1 MNSKPSFIRPQ
12 IAKGCHPIEAGGYVI
27 STPSVYEM
35 GKEVS
40 EWLDL
45 RQSGGMIYGPPRL
58 GKTSA
63 IKYVERKLLHDFE
76 GKLPIVTFECQSHT
90 IAREGEFFTEFLQ
103 AIGHELA
110 QKGKIPER
118 RERLYQYLRNLA
130 ERNPHRR
137 LVIFLDEAQKL
148 HKDHYSW
155 LVDIYNNLDRAKIA
169 STFILVG
176 QQELANR
183 RNAMVIAKQFQVV
196 GRFMVN
202 ARQFSGISN
211 AKEVQV
217 CLHGYDEQSEYPE
230 ESGWSYTRFYFPVA
244 YEHGWR
250 LASQA
255 ENVWKAFMEA
265 RESGQLP
272 GPAQIPMKF
281 LTGTIEYVMRRYENL
296 IDIEPHLSLQVWRE
310 AVKKSQYQLS
320 GDFISADEEVAQ

>member
-1 MNSKPSFIRPQ
+1 MNIKPNFIRPS
-12 IAKGCHPIEAGGYVI
+12 IPKGCHPIEAGGYVI

-35 GKEVS
+35 GNEVS

-45 RQSGGMIYGPPRL
+45 RLSGGMIYGPPRL

-63 IKYVERKLLHDFE
+63 IKYVERKLLYDFD
-76 GKLPIVTFECQSHT
+76 GKLPIVTFECQSHS

-103 AIGHELA
+103 SIGHELA
-110 QKGKIPER
+110 EKGKTTDR
-118 RERLYQYLRNLA
+118 RKRLYQYLRNLA
-130 ERNPHRR
+130 ERNPHKR

-155 LVDIYNNLDRAKIA
+155 LVDIYNYLDRAVVVP
-169 STFILVG
+169 TFILVG

-202 ARQFSGISN
+202 AHQFSGIAN
-211 AKEVQV
+211 AKEIQV
-217 CLHGYDEQSEYPE
+217 CLHGYDDQSEYPE
-230 ESGWSYTRFYFPVA
+230 GSGWSYTRYYFPVA

-250 LASQA
+250 LGSQA
-255 ENVWKAFMEA
+255 DNVWGAFMEA
-265 RESGQLP
+265 RENGQLP
-272 GPAQIPMKF
+272 GAAQIPMKF
-281 LTGTIEYVMRRYENL
+281 LTAAIEYVLRRYENL
-296 IDIEPHLSLQVWRE
+296 LDIEPHLSLQIWRE

-320 GDFISADEEVAQ
+320 GDFISVDEEVMQ

>member
-1 MNSKPSFIRPQ
+1 MNSKSYFIRPQ

-27 STPSVYEM
+27 STPSVYVM
-35 GKEVS
+35 GNEVS

-76 GKLPIVTFECQSHT
+76 GKLPIVTFECQSHG

-103 AIGHELA
+103 ATGHELA
-110 QKGKIPER
+110 NKGKAQER

-130 ERNPHRR
+130 ERNSHKR

-155 LVDIYNNLDRAKIA
+155 LVDIYNYLDRAGVI

-202 ARQFSGISN
+202 AHQFSGISN
-211 AKEVQV
+211 AKEIQV

-230 ESGWSYTRFYFPVA
+230 GSGWSYVRYYFPVA
-244 YEHGWR
+244 FEHGWR
-250 LASQA
+250 LKSQA
-255 ENVWKAFMEA
+255 DNVWLAFMEA
-265 RESGQLP
+265 RENGQLP
-272 GPAQIPMKF
+272 GSAQIPMKF
-281 LTGTIEYVMRRYENL
+281 LTAAVEYVLRRYENL
-296 IDIEPHLSLQVWRE
+296 IDIEPHLSLQIWRE

-320 GDFISADEEVAQ
+320 GDFINVEEEVCQ